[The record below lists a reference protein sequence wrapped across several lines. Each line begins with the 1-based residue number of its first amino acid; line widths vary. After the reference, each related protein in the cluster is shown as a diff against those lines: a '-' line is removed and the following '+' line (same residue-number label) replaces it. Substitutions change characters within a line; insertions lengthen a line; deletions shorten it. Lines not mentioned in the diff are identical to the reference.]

1 MALSGEG
8 WSSGE
13 AGEGKA
19 GVINNGNRVSNTSGI
34 VKLFDV
40 VNKKSNQTAV
50 SIRFLLLELS
60 GNKV

>member
-1 MALSGEG
+1 M
-8 WSSGE
+8 
-13 AGEGKA
+13 
-19 GVINNGNRVSNTSGI
+19 VINRVSNTSGI
-34 VKLFDV
+34 VKLFDL